1 MIKIKIDNCGSNNL
15 KEPPQIKFNVEKI
28 NNNLISGG
36 HLNMNQ
42 TENVTFDNNVN
53 KIKNNKES
61 GLYNNNSHYNFIE
74 Y

>member
-28 NNNLISGG
+28 NNNFISGG
-36 HLNMNQ
+36 HINMNQ

-53 KIKNNKES
+53 TIKK
-61 GLYNNNSHYNFIE
+61 
-74 Y
+74 